1 MGGPR
6 PSRFFIHAP
15 ERRGGGSASAELL
28 DAQLHTL
35 EAGMVLSCG
44 RHQALL
50 FAESRSVRV
59 VSALR
64 VERVWLEGNFLGL
77 VLG

>member
-1 MGGPR
+1 
-6 PSRFFIHAP
+6 
-15 ERRGGGSASAELL
+15 
-28 DAQLHTL
+28 
-35 EAGMVLSCG
+35 MVLSYG